1 MRFPNM
7 IRLVALIAMLAIT
20 QAAFA
25 QKRPPKQKG
34 SDVQTRENALTR
46 DKANRA
52 EKEAA
57 YVQKRDYHSELQDK
71 STRKRMKKNHKRAQ
85 KHSWG
90 KEVPWYKRV
99 FRKRHF

>member
-1 MRFPNM
+1 MRFANM
-7 IRLVALIAMLAIT
+7 IRLVAVIAFLAVT
-20 QAAFA
+20 QSADA
-25 QKRPPKQKG
+25 QKRPPRQKG
-34 SDVQTRENALTR
+34 GDVQTPENAVTR
-46 DKANRA
+46 EKANRA

-57 YVQKRDYHSELQDK
+57 YVQKRDYHSDLQDK
-71 STRKRMKKNHKRAQ
+71 NTRKRMKKNLKRAQ